1 MEDEKAKEG
10 MLINPKT
17 SEKEKTMLTWLF
29 SDKAETG
36 ETTDDEINQSR
47 AGEENRKQRDSCE
60 EK

>member
-10 MLINPKT
+10 MLINKKR

-36 ETTDDEINQSR
+36 ETI
-47 AGEENRKQRDSCE
+47 
-60 EK
+60 

>member
-47 AGEENRKQRDSCE
+47 AGEENRK
-60 EK
+60 